1 MSEKFAFINYWN
13 DHHPDQQVR
22 YYNHLSEFIL
32 DEAQI
37 VQLMQTADI
46 ATVAWAASDGSARS
60 IAVPFALLDDGV
72 YFTAESSQP
81 IVKSLENDSRIS
93 MCWGGMIGAATA
105 RGTAEIIDDPALT
118 TRVCEASAK
127 QRYQN
132 DADKAA
138 KLASRLA
145 SPTRVSIKVT
155 ADKHITFSTLGLPRD

>member
-1 MSEKFAFINYWN
+1 MSEQFAFINYWN
-13 DHHPDQQVR
+13 DHHPDHQVR
-22 YYNHLSEFIL
+22 YYNHLSEFTL
-32 DEAQI
+32 DDEKI
-37 VQLMQTADI
+37 MQLMQGADI
-46 ATVAWAASDGSARS
+46 ATVAWAASDGSARA
-60 IAVPFALLDDGV
+60 IAVPFALLDDEV
-72 YFTAESSQP
+72 YFTAEASQP
-81 IVKSLENDSRIS
+81 IVKSLEGDNRIS

-105 RGTAEIIDDPALT
+105 RGHAEIIDDQDLT
-118 TRVCEASAK
+118 ARVCEASAK